1 MWGLGRKKRPRSGL
15 IDFRWL
21 FVKPHQKVAYNQEQ
35 AAVAHASALTNL
47 QTQPHH
53 APVIDSGPFTK
64 SATSIST
71 GVARTSRI
79 HFIRRSPRT
88 PVQDQYTHRA
98 PGPSPISPTLPM
110 QCGFANPTSTEPR
123 YVCVF
128 FELDFFCIASKLQL
142 NRLPTARQCYIMH
155 SMTST
160 SGGMCARQS
169 ILAGVRTQSRRP
181 VIQFF
186 GGRNSHRC
194 HPQCHRRRSNILVHI
209 VESRFQYLKFR

>member
-1 MWGLGRKKRPRSGL
+1 MRSSK
-15 IDFRWL
+15 D
-21 FVKPHQKVAYNQEQ
+21 NQEQ
-35 AAVAHASALTNL
+35 VAVAHVRWTILVYSTRLTLPVNEASALTNL

-53 APVIDSGPFTK
+53 APVIDSGSFTK

-123 YVCVF
+123 Y
-128 FELDFFCIASKLQL
+128 L

-169 ILAGVRTQSRRP
+169 ILAGVHTQSRRP

-209 VESRFQYLKFR
+209 VESRFQYLKFRRLRS